1 LCASDLYPVRSLHS
15 EDQSPVR
22 LIRCERF
29 PWARCPGSRSTAGQ
43 PRCWHL
49 SSPQRAMVLPGE
61 AALAGQV
68 RVPCDG
74 VVEIHVADDQ
84 AAPAAW
90 TTFWNG
96 LLAPGIPVG
105 AAEVGADERVRAA
118 CPDGS
123 RLGRQGAREG
133 NPRRKP
139 EQEAHTDAAVIIVAG
154 GQTPGLGAAGAGLRL
169 RAGAY
174 VSCSPPPRCG
184 CGTEALALVGASF
197 MSPNFLPARLR
208 APPASVG

>member
-1 LCASDLYPVRSLHS
+1 
-15 EDQSPVR
+15 
-22 LIRCERF
+22 
-29 PWARCPGSRSTAGQ
+29 
-43 PRCWHL
+43 
-49 SSPQRAMVLPGE
+49 MVLPGE

-133 NPRRKP
+133 NPSRKP